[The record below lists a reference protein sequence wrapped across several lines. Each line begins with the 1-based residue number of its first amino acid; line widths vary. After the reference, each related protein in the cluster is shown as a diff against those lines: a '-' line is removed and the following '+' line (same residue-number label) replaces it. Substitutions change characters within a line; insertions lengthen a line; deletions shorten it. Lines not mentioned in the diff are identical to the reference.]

1 MNRIKRNLYH
11 AFGAAL
17 ILGAASCSDD
27 IKIDTPSTGGGIA
40 DGKAPSIG
48 FTMNLGSLGDATGSR
63 SMIYVDD
70 PSAFES
76 YIDKNKVRVMMF
88 ANDGTFLYEPTDL
101 NPIPLENNANGD
113 NQWYVEI
120 MNLQNLKTTAGG
132 NGEISILDYIKQNP
146 FKIAVLANWPD
157 SISPEAVDDDK
168 NPRYAQMHF
177 NQGQYLKQLSHFYL
191 DNNYFDGDDD
201 AFEHIVFRIN
211 DEYSYDDSWKV
222 NKDINT
228 YQPGQNY
235 MGVSTKWIQ
244 QEFNNREEADF
255 GIRNRY
261 EVKDNYFPG
270 VNPESGTSARSYKNV
285 WQVWNFGG
293 SENSKKKFP
302 SFAGNKTEE
311 WMDYNNNNL
320 VKKVELNKTLEND
333 VVVNNLTIV
342 KKVND
347 KQEPSTNYVATKAYD
362 DYIGFMMPRYG
373 TGYTSESEANTSAV
387 PGNGF
392 IKINA
397 YTDAK
402 IRVKAGMAHSNSTNS
417 TPGKVWLCYRIEGEE
432 EPSIHL
438 IEQKGSPTTQD
449 GVDFYEY
456 VEDIEIGNDAY
467 SKDGD
472 LFVNTDTTP
481 LDVYIYAVCENG
493 DDRLII
499 YEIEYIADDYIYKAD
514 RWGIAPSREHPIP
527 MYGIQ
532 DFMPIGD
539 YAKDNEIFNLSVYN
553 GVSTPGY
560 EYRSV
565 SMLRS
570 LARVDVMLPKSIFPE
585 PESVYMRSLNHSA
598 RCAPI
603 DVYTPTDIIWYGAM
617 GNYDPSKW
625 ADVFGSYNNV
635 VGASQEL
642 ENIRAY
648 GPNYMQGNT
657 ADKNP
662 NNYLKD
668 FQVRTSWFFGVW
680 NDWGWNWNGKL
691 SREEVPTVKPWPR
704 VFNTALSRADFANF
718 IPINDD
724 NEYWHYVLY
733 TPEKNITDAN
743 NAGQLGERPKLIHV
757 EIRFAGRN
765 VTNNYDDNSA
775 YRIYFTQGGLSMG
788 RNELDN
794 LETGNVTFDD
804 LTRFYPVLRNHNYR
818 FTVTGVNQGN
828 LQFEIKSA
836 GNRDVNIGFN

>member
-17 ILGAASCSDD
+17 LLGAASCSDD

-63 SMIYVDD
+63 SMIYGND

-101 NPIPLENNANGD
+101 NPIPLESNANGD

-146 FKIAVLANWPD
+146 FKIAVLANWPTEA
-157 SISPEAVDDDK
+157 EAVEDITITQTNDDGTEVEISV
-168 NPRYAQMHF
+168 PGAQRYAQYTF
-177 NQGQYLKQLSHFYL
+177 EQGQHLMQLSHFFL

-201 AFEHIVFRIN
+201 AFEHIVFRSN
-211 DEYSYDDSWKV
+211 YDYSSTPGWEIPDGV
-222 NKDINT
+222 

-235 MGVSTKWIQ
+235 MGVSTKWIEQ
-244 QEFNNREEADF
+244 QFKNRNEANTY
-255 GIRNRY
+255 IRA
-261 EVKDNYFPG
+261 NYNVPT
-270 VNPESGTSARSYKNV
+270 ESSVDGMTPASGAGSRKYRNV

-293 SENSKKKFP
+293 SDNTFE
-302 SFAGNKTEE
+302 SFAGDRSADWGK
-311 WMDYNNNNL
+311 YNDETVVAAL
-320 VKKVELNKTLEND
+320 DLNVQPND
-333 VVVNNLTIV
+333 SVTFDNLTIRPRSGS
-342 KKVND
+342 VNY
-347 KQEPSTNYVATKAYD
+347 KRTEGYD
-362 DYIGFMMPRYG
+362 GNIGFMMPRNG
-373 TGYTSESEANTSAV
+373 VTAQPSNSTSVPDGGYMRLFAWA
-387 PGNGF
+387 
-392 IKINA
+392 
-397 YTDAK
+397 DAK
-402 IRVKAGMAHSNSTNS
+402 IRVKAGAVYAQGGGADNHDM
-417 TPGKVWLCYRIEGEE
+417 WLCYRVEGKTYSE
-432 EPSIHL
+432 L
-438 IEQKGSPTTQD
+438 IKPKANIANTD
-449 GVDFYEY
+449 GDDFSEIYEF
-456 VEDIEIGNDAY
+456 EIGNATYD
-467 SKDGD
+467 DGIKY
-472 LFVNTDTTP
+472 VNTKTTP
-481 LDVYIYAVCENG
+481 LEVYLFTACEN
-493 DDRLII
+493 DKDFMII
-499 YEIEYIADDYIYKAD
+499 YEIEYITDDYLYKAD

-560 EYRSV
+560 EYRDI

-603 DVYTPTDIIWYGAM
+603 DIYTPTDIIWYGAM

-625 ADVFGSYNNV
+625 AQVFGSYNNV

-657 ADKNP
+657 KDKNP
-662 NNYLKD
+662 NYLKD

-680 NDWGWNWNGKL
+680 GDWGWNWNGLLK
-691 SREEVPTVKPWPR
+691 SSEIPTVKPFPR

-718 IPINDD
+718 IPVDD
-724 NEYWHYVLY
+724 SEYWHYVLY

-757 EIRFAGRN
+757 EIRFDGRN

-794 LETGNVTFDD
+794 LEDENTVTFDD
-804 LTRFYPVLRNHNYR
+804 LTRFFPVVRNHNYR